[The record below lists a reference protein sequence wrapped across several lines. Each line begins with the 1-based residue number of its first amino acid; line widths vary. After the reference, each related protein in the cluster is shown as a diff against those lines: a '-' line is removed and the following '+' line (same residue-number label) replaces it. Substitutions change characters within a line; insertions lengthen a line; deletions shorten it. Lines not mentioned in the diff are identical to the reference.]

1 MEETHTFVWCWWKVT
16 SYGEVEDIGICD
28 LFPGFINIFF
38 SVDCLNN
45 RAGRQ
50 SLPKHN
56 LNHLWTE
63 HLEKNRMNQI
73 FQVSFTLIRKS
84 IKKPEIY
91 RGKEVKTRPHL
102 KKKLSSSGILKRLP
116 ILLKNS
122 IDFPCNELILMVSI
136 EDTEYY
142 PYPLNESWWG
152 REQRALLTQPE
163 VRIWAWEKLIKGE

>member
-1 MEETHTFVWCWWKVT
+1 
-16 SYGEVEDIGICD
+16 
-28 LFPGFINIFF
+28 
-38 SVDCLNN
+38 
-45 RAGRQ
+45 
-50 SLPKHN
+50 
-56 LNHLWTE
+56 
-63 HLEKNRMNQI
+63 MNQI

-142 PYPLNESWWG
+142 PYPLNGSWWG

-163 VRIWAWEKLIKGE
+163 VRI